1 YSWCEWRFRM
11 RTLTA
16 LAIAGLLGITGAYAQ
31 MSVVNGAS
39 FDPAQPIAPGS
50 FATIFGQSLC
60 AQTMAG
66 DWVAPGQLPTTLG
79 GCSVAVNGTPAM
91 MQYVSPGQINF
102 IMPAG
107 AGSGQATVMVNN
119 GSQTMTGTAMAGS
132 AGPGMFALNGM
143 GMGEGAMLNATMY
156 KMGPFS
162 TTTNGQP
169 TYVAM
174 YVTGLDLSTTP
185 TVSIGGMPVDVMW
198 SGNAP
203 GYVGLQQINFMLP
216 AGMAG
221 GRPAPPA
228 PLSPGAG

>member
-1 YSWCEWRFRM
+1 MEFQLQYSWCEWRFRM

-16 LAIAGLLGITGAYAQ
+16 LAIAGLLGITGASAQ

-39 FDPAQPIAPGS
+39 FDPAQPIAPDS
-50 FATIFGQSLC
+50 FATIFGQNLC

-79 GCSVAVNGTPAM
+79 GCSVAVNGAPSM

-107 AGSGQATVMVNN
+107 AGSGHGNV
-119 GSQTMTGTAMAGS
+119 MAGT
-132 AGPGMFALNGM
+132 AGPGMFATNGM
-143 GMGEGAMLNATMY
+143 GMGEGAMLNGTMWQ
-156 KMGPFS
+156 MGPFS

-174 YVTGLDLSTTP
+174 YVTGLDPSTTP
-185 TVSIGGMPVDVMW
+185 TVTIGGMPVDVMW
-198 SGNAP
+198 FGNAP
-203 GYVGLQQINFMLP
+203 GFAGLQQINLMLP
-216 AGMAG
+216 SGMAG
-221 GRPAPPA
+221 VGPRTRDRDVERA
-228 PLSPGAG
+228 SK